1 VKPAASHSSRMLQ
14 VRLLRRVL
22 AAIKP
27 TYAIEY
33 GLDRWILRLTSRESS
48 LKALSIE
55 RQSNPE
61 LRNL

>member
-1 VKPAASHSSRMLQ
+1 MLQ